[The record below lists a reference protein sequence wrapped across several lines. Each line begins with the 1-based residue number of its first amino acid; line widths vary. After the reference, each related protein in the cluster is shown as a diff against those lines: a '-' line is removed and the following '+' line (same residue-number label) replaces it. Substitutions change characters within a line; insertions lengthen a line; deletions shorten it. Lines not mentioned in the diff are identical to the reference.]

1 MKWTVSIALERT
13 STEECTAEKRAA
25 CTYIASQT
33 KKEKKTGESEIEIE
47 IERKKE
53 KEGERKI
60 HTGDEEVIYAG
71 ISYTRDV

>member
-1 MKWTVSIALERT
+1 MKWTVSVALERT
-13 STEECTAEKRAA
+13 KGCTAEKRAA

-33 KKEKKTGESEIEIE
+33 KKEKKKAGESEIGIE

-53 KEGERKI
+53 REGERKI